1 MGLKSKN
8 KHSRINFDDPSTT
21 RPGSLAKSA
30 VLAALE
36 EDERNKA
43 GSKPGPLNMYY
54 RCYNRIWLQ

>member
-1 MGLKSKN
+1 MHHWIHKISHLFC
-8 KHSRINFDDPSTT
+8 RIDFADPSTT

-43 GSKPGPLNMYY
+43 GSKPGELWN
-54 RCYNRIWLQ
+54 IDDI